1 MSSKSSK
8 LLFLKDFLEFVGA
21 IVIGGEL
28 RPDVAKGLR
37 WCAQILR
44 DEIDYQLILAT
55 FLDDLANR
63 DAKTFFV
70 RILCRRRWGAADID
84 CIAGRAAGKCDQFAG
99 GKDRANH
106 RDVVQMTGANPGIVG
121 VTITSPGRSE
131 SAGNFFEHCG

>member
-1 MSSKSSK
+1 M
-8 LLFLKDFLEFVGA
+8 
-21 IVIGGEL
+21 IGGEL
-28 RPDVAKGLR
+28 RPDVAKSLR

-63 DAKTFFV
+63 NAKTFFV

-84 CIAGRAAGKCDQFAG
+84 CMSGAAGKCDQFAG
-99 GKDRANH
+99 GKDWANH

-121 VTITSPGRSE
+121 NNHITGTQRVRRK
-131 SAGNFFEHCG
+131 FFEHCG